1 MKAKYKNRGWFLII
15 LSIIILLISG
25 FFYLRSVQRSL
36 WEKSLTDILEVTTQG
51 RHALDT
57 YIEKD
62 MEMLSLIVAEA
73 AAQDPQNE
81 EALSQCMKS
90 SGTSDSSYICVNL
103 DSGMLYTGFLNRG
116 YSLNDEQLAML
127 SVLQGKGIREPFL
140 DGRTGVWTLGYYETF
155 TWPDGT
161 KGLVQKTQPLSEIA
175 ERFSLS
181 FYNDTGFSYVVNQDG
196 DILLRSMHRN
206 SNRTFHN
213 LFDIID
219 LQGNDAQQVKA
230 FESALKAGNRGVAR
244 FWYQEEEYIF
254 CYVPMKNAPG
264 WYVVS
269 IIPNHVI
276 MEQANSIV
284 KDSQVFLILILGA
297 SVVMAAF
304 FILYRNS
311 TRQILL
317 AEEKARKAAESANIA
332 KSRFLS
338 NMSHDIR
345 TPMNAVLGMTNLAL
359 EHIDEPDRLQGYLE
373 NINVSGQLLVGL
385 INDILDMSK
394 IESGKMTL
402 NIDTASL
409 DMVLEKIVKIIQPT
423 AAKKNLSFDIQ
434 LHRVEHKTLC
444 FDVLRLNQ
452 ILINLLSNAV
462 KFTPENG
469 SIRMDITESPSEKKD
484 HAHLT
489 FCIADTG
496 IGMSQEFKDHIFDS
510 FTREQNDHVNK
521 IEGSGLGMA
530 ISKMIV
536 DMMEG
541 TIKVDSE
548 AGKGTIFTVDL
559 DFLIP
564 DEIPIFQPSD
574 EKINLSGRHILLA
587 DDNAINQQIAYE
599 LLTEL
604 GAIVTTADDGLVCTQ
619 EFENSPAG
627 YFDLI
632 LMDIQMP
639 NMNGYEATEKIRE
652 MDRPDAAQ
660 IPIFALTADAFAED
674 IAAAKKAGMNSHLAK
689 PLDIPGMMREIQKY
703 VK

>member
-1 MKAKYKNRGWFLII
+1 MKAKYKNRGLFLII
-15 LSIIILLISG
+15 LSITILLISG

-62 MEMLSLIVAEA
+62 MEMLSLITAEA
-73 AAQDPQNE
+73 AAQDPLNG
-81 EALSQCMKS
+81 EALSQSMRLN
-90 SGTSDSSYICVNL
+90 GTSDSSYICVNL
-103 DSGMLYTGFLNRG
+103 DAGMLYTGLLNSG
-116 YSLNDEQLAML
+116 YSLSDEQLSQL

-161 KGLVQKTQPLSEIA
+161 KGLAQKTQPLSEIA

-254 CYVPMKNAPG
+254 CYVPMKNAPD

-359 EHIDEPDRLQGYLE
+359 EHVDEPDRVRGYLE

-409 DMVLEKIVKIIQPT
+409 DMLLERIVKIIQPT

-489 FCIADTG
+489 FCVADTG

-541 TIKVDSE
+541 TIQVDSE
-548 AGKGTIFTVDL
+548 AGKGTVFTVDL
-559 DFLIP
+559 DFMIP

-574 EKINLSGRHILLA
+574 EKIDLSGRHILLA

-619 EFENSPAG
+619 EFENSPVG

-660 IPIFALTADAFAED
+660 IPIFALTADAFSED

-703 VK
+703 VN